1 MRFVY
6 PFWGNA
12 VLWTLLAVAV
22 MITILARMRS
32 GRRRMDRQA
41 WRAEWLQHR
50 QTQRL
55 GPGLHALDM
64 RYARGE
70 IGRDDYLQRR
80 SDILST
86 QTPAADRAVIAR
98 AANR

>member
-6 PFWGNA
+6 PLWGHA
-12 VLWTLLAVAV
+12 VLWTLLAIAV
-22 MITILARMRS
+22 GITIVALTRA
-32 GRRRMDRQA
+32 GRRRMYRRA
-41 WRAEWLQHR
+41 WHEQWVTHR
-50 QTQRL
+50 QSLRS

-80 SDILST
+80 ADLLSP
-86 QTPAADRAVIAR
+86 QPPSAAG
-98 AANR
+98 